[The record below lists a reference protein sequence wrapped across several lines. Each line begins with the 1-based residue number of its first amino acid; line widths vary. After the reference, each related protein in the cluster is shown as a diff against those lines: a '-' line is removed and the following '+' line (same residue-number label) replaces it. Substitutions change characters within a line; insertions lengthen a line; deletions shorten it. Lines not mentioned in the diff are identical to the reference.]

1 MRLGRGWRMAAL
13 LVVAMAVPATALSAC
28 ASSSTGDETRTG
40 EEPVSVEYPDGS
52 DVARI
57 TLTEDAAGRRDV
69 QTTPVVAGD
78 DGSGQTVIP
87 YSAVLYDP
95 SGDTW
100 TYTSPEHLVFV
111 RAPIDV
117 KRIDGQSAILI
128 SGPPVGTEVVTVGE
142 SELLGS
148 EYEVGGE

>member
-1 MRLGRGWRMAAL
+1 MRLGRVWW
-13 LVVAMAVPATALSAC
+13 MAVWLVLALAASAC
-28 ASSSTGDETRTG
+28 TSSSTGEKTG
-40 EEPVSVEYPDGS
+40 SGEDPVSVEHPDGS

-57 TLTEDAAGRRDV
+57 TLSEDAARRLDV
-69 QTTPVVAGD
+69 QTTPVVSASGAG
-78 DGSGQTVIP
+78 GGQTVIP

-117 KRIDGQSAILI
+117 ARIEGNSAILL
-128 SGPPVGTEVVTVGE
+128 SGPPVGTDVVTVGE

>member
-1 MRLGRGWRMAAL
+1 MRLGRGWWMAAL
-13 LVVAMAVPATALSAC
+13 LLVVLAVSAC
-28 ASSSTGDETRTG
+28 TSSPAGDEAGSG
-40 EEPVSVEYPDGS
+40 EDPVVVEHPDGS

-57 TLTEDAAGRRDV
+57 TLSEDAATRLDV
-69 QTTPVVAGD
+69 QTTPVVSA
-78 DGSGQTVIP
+78 SGTGGGRTVIP

-117 KRIDGQSAILI
+117 DRIEGNSAILT
-128 SGPPVGTEVVTVGE
+128 SGPPVGTDVVTVGE
-142 SELLGS
+142 TELLGS

>member
-1 MRLGRGWRMAAL
+1 MRLGRGWRLAAL
-13 LVVAMAVPATALSAC
+13 LVMGLAVSAC
-28 ASSSTGDETRTG
+28 TSSSSQEDAGSGT
-40 EEPVSVEYPDGS
+40 EPVSVEHPEGS

-57 TLTEDAAGRRDV
+57 TLTEDAARRLDV
-69 QTTPVVAGD
+69 QTTAVVPAGD
-78 DGSGQTVIP
+78 AGSGQTVIP

-100 TYTSPEHLVFV
+100 TYTSPKHLVFV

-117 KRIDGQSAILI
+117 DRIDGNSAILA
-128 SGPPVGTEVVTVGE
+128 SGPPVGTDVVTVGG

>member
-1 MRLGRGWRMAAL
+1 MQLGRGWRVAAL
-13 LVVAMAVPATALSAC
+13 LVLAMAVSAMALSAC
-28 ASSSTGDETRTG
+28 TSSSAADDTGSG
-40 EEPVSVEYPDGS
+40 EEAVSVEYPDGG

-57 TLTEDAAGRRDV
+57 TLSEDAAGRLDV
-69 QTTPVVAGD
+69 QTMPVVARD

-100 TYTSPEHLVFV
+100 TYTSPEHLIFV

-117 KRIDGQSAILI
+117 KRIDGQSAILV

>member
-1 MRLGRGWRMAAL
+1 MRLDRSWRIAAL
-13 LVVAMAVPATALSAC
+13 LLLAAAMAVPACTSN
-28 ASSSTGDETRTG
+28 STGEESGSG
-40 EEPVSVEYPDGS
+40 EEPVSVEYPDGG
-52 DVARI
+52 DLATI
-57 TLTEDAAGRRDV
+57 TLTEDAARRLDV
-69 QTTPVVAGD
+69 QTTAVVSAGGAD
-78 DGSGQTVIP
+78 SGLTVIP

-100 TYTSPEHLVFV
+100 TYTSPEPLIFV

-117 KRIDGQSAILI
+117 KRIEGQSAILV

>member
-1 MRLGRGWRMAAL
+1 MRLGRVGGWRRCSFWPRRWPCRRARRTRPERS
-13 LVVAMAVPATALSAC
+13 PARARNLC
-28 ASSSTGDETRTG
+28 RL
-40 EEPVSVEYPDGS
+40 EYPDGG
-52 DVARI
+52 DVATI
-57 TLTEDAAGRRDV
+57 TLTEDAARRLDV
-69 QTTPVVAGD
+69 QTAAVVSAGGG
-78 DGSGQTVIP
+78 GSGQTVIP
-87 YSAVLYDP
+87 YAAVLYDP

-117 KRIDGQSAILI
+117 KRIEGQSAILV